1 MKKNFDDIVENLGL
15 TSEFNGMIE
24 DLKKEISDNLTKR
37 ISFTP
42 IEPAKESNFNF
53 KKKKDRIKFIF
64 NSLGLVISLIFII
77 VSIILYVND
86 KYVVLRYNIKN
97 DINTDVV
104 LNDEDFSFNNKS
116 NDIYVASLIDK
127 INIDFLNNINFNEN
141 YTSTKKVI
149 AKVEITDANDDN
161 TVLFS
166 SNDVLLNKE
175 DYIKLSNNKT
185 NISIDYE
192 KYNSMA
198 IKYKKKINMVTNS
211 NLIIEF
217 SNYIKTESGIKKEIK
232 QKVIVPLNVDTLEI
246 LEEYEKNIEH
256 VIYDSKGFKNTSIV
270 IFIISLI
277 SFIMFCAST
286 ILIFQK
292 NKSTLTELEKKYK
305 KIMNNYNSII
315 IEVENDDFD
324 KKLITISIKYFVDLI
339 DAQQELHVPI
349 LCYTDKVTG
358 RTWFYMVTDKLL
370 YKYELNKSDEQI

>member
-42 IEPAKESNFNF
+42 IEPAKENNFNF

-104 LNDEDFSFNNKS
+104 LNDEDFSLNNKS

-127 INIDFLNNINFNEN
+127 INIDFLNNVNFNEN
-141 YTSTKKVI
+141 YTSIKKVI

-166 SNDVLLNKE
+166 TNDVLLNKE

-232 QKVIVPLNVDTLEI
+232 QKVIVPLNVDTVEI

-349 LCYTDKVTG
+349 LCYTDKITG